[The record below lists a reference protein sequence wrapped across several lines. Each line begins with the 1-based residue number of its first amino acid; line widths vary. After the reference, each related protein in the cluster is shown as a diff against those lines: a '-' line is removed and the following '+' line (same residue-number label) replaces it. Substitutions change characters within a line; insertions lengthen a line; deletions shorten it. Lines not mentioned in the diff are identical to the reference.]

1 MTENLAM
8 SNQELF
14 EEVVQ
19 RGIAQG
25 VAEQEGYNQLVETVL
40 EEHREVGELDED
52 QNIELKE
59 DLLKSRWPEYQA
71 ELDRYV
77 S

>member
-1 MTENLAM
+1 M